1 MNAHV
6 TIQVS
11 YCNHFMF
18 VVLIKLYEHV
28 KNNNLILFQ
37 LKYEK
42 NYIKL
47 SLAIYILF
55 KFIVKWLQKK
65 TNSVISII
73 VPPPLPENL
82 LHSGVYTR
90 GGGQL

>member
-6 TIQVS
+6 SIQVS

-47 SLAIYILF
+47 SLALYIYCL
-55 KFIVKWLQKK
+55 
-65 TNSVISII
+65 
-73 VPPPLPENL
+73 NL
-82 LHSGVYTR
+82 
-90 GGGQL
+90 